1 MQVNLEIKDSTYK
14 ECKKYAKKFGVDLE
28 TFLVSMLEKSFPPIS
43 NSKIK
48 EKKLQELQKVMDRVA
63 EAFIYLGG
71 TLAEQGRYKEAHAIF
86 EKLEQEL
93 SAHLKSVQ
101 EPILNP

>member
-28 TFLVSMLEKSFPPIS
+28 TFLVSMLEKSFPPTS

-48 EKKLQELQKVMDRVA
+48 EKKLQELQKVMDRVGDFHLPW
-63 EAFIYLGG
+63 EYFKNKGITKKRTPYL
-71 TLAEQGRYKEAHAIF
+71 R
-86 EKLEQEL
+86 
-93 SAHLKSVQ
+93 
-101 EPILNP
+101 N